1 MTGGRA
7 DESTIA
13 VPGCTMPTDGLV
25 LALGVAVTSAGR
37 VANDCTMLTA
47 RLALALPWLQ
57 VAMPAMADSG
67 GNVPKGTALE
77 G

>member
-7 DESTIA
+7 DKSTIA
-13 VPGCTMPTDGLV
+13 APGCTMPMDRLV
-25 LALGVAVTSAGR
+25 LALEVAVTSAGR

-47 RLALALPWLQ
+47 RLALALPWLK
-57 VAMPAMADSG
+57 VAMPAMTDAG